1 MKYFPLT
8 LLLMAFAQIS
18 TPENGNLIRE
28 PILADYLDAQRSPG
42 ITGTPEEVQDAEG
55 NPASL

>member
-1 MKYFPLT
+1 
-8 LLLMAFAQIS
+8 MAFARIS